1 MDESIMKGAE
11 AVSLFCRLNINIKR
25 DLPVRSSEMGLLILV
40 VKSESPVTSIMAADF
55 FKVSKPM
62 IAAMVASLVKKGYLE
77 KTPSENDKRS
87 YILRPTK
94 KAALLVEEAYQEY
107 FRVME
112 LLRAKMGS
120 DFKKL
125 IPLLEQANEI
135 LLEEK

>member
-1 MDESIMKGAE
+1 MKGAE

-135 LLEEK
+135 LLDEK

>member
-1 MDESIMKGAE
+1 MKGAE